1 MKKFIFLVILILLV
15 SLGLISILNLVSA
28 EKYTINIRGEPRN
41 PDGKIDLMYDAGSI
55 VDGVKAQ
62 GTINNDNGFFEIT
75 NSFDSQKLVGGMM
88 LDNSMNVYVAGS
100 CFYHSYNIMRKG
112 DSFEISDAYD
122 PDHKV
127 IMTTKETTID
137 LGILKEDMSNQVMVD
152 FDVPV
157 KFLAEDMS
165 GNLVDENGGYTKF
178 TGMSNSFKSN
188 SRYKLTLTT
197 VDNKQIIKEISTGNY
212 CESTRLIKRG
222 SYYVEEHFSSN
233 SFPPI
238 GFFKN
243 IWLSIL
249 GFRMIVIIPLVF
261 IFLVIILVLFLILR
275 RKKSSTLVA

>member
-1 MKKFIFLVILILLV
+1 MKKLLIFFAFILGITMLL
-15 SLGLISILNLVSA
+15 GFVSA
-28 EKYTINIRGEPRN
+28 EKYTLTIKGEPRTS
-41 PDGKIDLMYDAGSI
+41 DGKIDLMYDAGSI
-55 VDGVKAQ
+55 VDDVKTQ

-112 DSFEISDAYD
+112 DSFEVSDAYD
-122 PDHKV
+122 PEHKV

-137 LGILKEDMSNQVMVD
+137 LGNLKEDMSNQVMVD

-165 GNLVDENGGYTKF
+165 GNWVAENGGYAKF

-197 VDNKQIIKEISTGNY
+197 EDNKQIVKEVSTGNY

-222 SYYVEEHFSSN
+222 SYYVEEHFAGN
-233 SFPPI
+233 SFPQI
-238 GFFKN
+238 GFFRN

-249 GFRMIVIIPLVF
+249 GFRMMVIIPIVL
-261 IFLVIILVLFLILR
+261 IFLVLIILLILIFR
-275 RKKSSTLVA
+275 RKKSSAVTP